1 MARLFG
7 HFSEVSGRAMS
18 QAEAGKK
25 LLEGPECMNLRP
37 SEAGASPATKRRRR
51 RPTEEVRALIL
62 AAARSEFAEKGMAGA
77 KTRKIAELAGI
88 SERLLF
94 KYFVN
99 KAQLF
104 RISIVEPFYDKI
116 NDLHAELDSM
126 APSIK
131 ERNLYGAQETYQF
144 LSKNSDLL
152 RALIKSSE
160 IGPEIG
166 HSLSDLLARSADRIR
181 EQHVNS
187 QTVPVVEAGRA
198 VRYAFAMVAGSVLL
212 RDWLYPDSEI
222 GTQNDMESVTA
233 IIHKMLHP
241 NL

>member
-1 MARLFG
+1 MD
-7 HFSEVSGRAMS
+7 
-18 QAEAGKK
+18 
-25 LLEGPECMNLRP
+25 LRP
-37 SEAGASPATKRRRR
+37 SAAGDSPVTKPRRR
-51 RPTEEVRALIL
+51 RPTEEIRALIL

-104 RISIVEPFYDKI
+104 RISIVDPFYDMI
-116 NDLHAELDSM
+116 NDLHAKLDPMGSNIM
-126 APSIK
+126 
-131 ERNLYGAQETYQF
+131 ERSLYGTQETYLF
-144 LSKNSDLL
+144 LSRNSDLL
-152 RALIKSSE
+152 KALIKSSE
-160 IGPEIG
+160 IGREIG
-166 HSLSDLLARSADRIR
+166 HNLSDLLSGSADRIR

-187 QTVPVVEAGRA
+187 QTVPVIEAGRA

-212 RDWLYPDSEI
+212 HDWLYPDSEM
-222 GTQNDMESVTA
+222 GTQDDMASVTA

-241 NL
+241 DR

>member
-1 MARLFG
+1 
-7 HFSEVSGRAMS
+7 
-18 QAEAGKK
+18 
-25 LLEGPECMNLRP
+25 MNLRP
-37 SEAGASPATKRRRR
+37 SAASETPATKRRRR

-99 KAQLF
+99 KTQLF
-104 RISIVEPFYDKI
+104 RISIVDPFYNKI
-116 NDLHAELDSM
+116 NELHAELDAM
-126 APSIK
+126 APDIR
-131 ERNLYGAQETYQF
+131 ERNLYGAQETYLF
-144 LSKNSDLL
+144 LNKNSDLL
-152 RALIKSSE
+152 KALIKSSE
-160 IGPEIG
+160 IGREIG
-166 HSLSDLLARSADRIR
+166 HSLSDLLSRSADRIR

-187 QTVPVVEAGRA
+187 QTVPAIEAGQA

-212 RDWLYPDSEI
+212 HDWLYPDSEV
-222 GTQNDMESVTA
+222 GTQNDMASVTT

-241 NL
+241 NLS

>member
-1 MARLFG
+1 
-7 HFSEVSGRAMS
+7 
-18 QAEAGKK
+18 
-25 LLEGPECMNLRP
+25 MNLRP
-37 SEAGASPATKRRRR
+37 SAASETPATKRRRR

-99 KAQLF
+99 KTQLF
-104 RISIVEPFYDKI
+104 RISIVDPFYNKL
-116 NDLHAELDSM
+116 NDLHAELDAM
-126 APSIK
+126 APDIR
-131 ERNLYGAQETYQF
+131 ERNLYGAQETYLF
-144 LSKNSDLL
+144 LNKNSDLL
-152 RALIKSSE
+152 KALIKSSE
-160 IGPEIG
+160 IGREIG
-166 HSLSDLLARSADRIR
+166 HSLSDLLSSSADRIR

-187 QTVPVVEAGRA
+187 QTVPAIEAGQA

-212 RDWLYPDSEI
+212 HDWLYPDSEV
-222 GTQNDMESVTA
+222 GTQNDMASVTT

-241 NL
+241 NLS

>member
-1 MARLFG
+1 
-7 HFSEVSGRAMS
+7 
-18 QAEAGKK
+18 
-25 LLEGPECMNLRP
+25 MNLRP
-37 SEAGASPATKRRRR
+37 SAASETPATKRRRR

-99 KAQLF
+99 KTQLF
-104 RISIVEPFYDKI
+104 RISIVDPFYNKI
-116 NDLHAELDSM
+116 NELHAELDAM
-126 APSIK
+126 APDIR
-131 ERNLYGAQETYQF
+131 ERNLYGAQETYLF
-144 LSKNSDLL
+144 LNKNSDLL
-152 RALIKSSE
+152 KALIKSSE
-160 IGPEIG
+160 IGREIG
-166 HSLSDLLARSADRIR
+166 HSLSDLLSSSADRIR

-187 QTVPVVEAGRA
+187 QTVPAIEAGQA

-212 RDWLYPDSEI
+212 HDWLYPDSEV
-222 GTQNDMESVTA
+222 GTQNDMASVTT

-241 NL
+241 NLS

>member
-1 MARLFG
+1 
-7 HFSEVSGRAMS
+7 
-18 QAEAGKK
+18 
-25 LLEGPECMNLRP
+25 MNLRP
-37 SEAGASPATKRRRR
+37 STAGDPPATARRRR
-51 RPTEEVRALIL
+51 RPTDEVRALIL

-104 RISIVEPFYDKI
+104 RISIVEPFRDKI

-126 APSIK
+126 APDIR
-131 ERNLYGAQETYQF
+131 ERNLHGAQETYLF

-152 RALIKSSE
+152 KALIKSSE
-160 IGPEIG
+160 IGREIG
-166 HSLSDLLARSADRIR
+166 YSLSDLLSGSADRIR

-187 QTVPVVEAGRA
+187 QTVPIVEPGRA

-212 RDWLYPDSEI
+212 HDWLYPDSEI
-222 GTQNDMESVTA
+222 GTENDMASVTA
-233 IIHKMLHP
+233 IIHKILHP

>member
-1 MARLFG
+1 
-7 HFSEVSGRAMS
+7 
-18 QAEAGKK
+18 
-25 LLEGPECMNLRP
+25 MNLRSSAA
-37 SEAGASPATKRRRR
+37 SETPATKRRRR

-99 KAQLF
+99 KTQLF
-104 RISIVEPFYDKI
+104 RISIVDPFYNKL
-116 NDLHAELDSM
+116 NDLHAELDAM
-126 APSIK
+126 APDIR
-131 ERNLYGAQETYQF
+131 ERNLYGAQETYLF
-144 LSKNSDLL
+144 LNKNSDLL
-152 RALIKSSE
+152 KALIKSSE
-160 IGPEIG
+160 IGREIG
-166 HSLSDLLARSADRIR
+166 HSLSDLLSRSADRIR

-187 QTVPVVEAGRA
+187 QTVPAIEAGQA

-212 RDWLYPDSEI
+212 HDWLYPDSEV
-222 GTQNDMESVTA
+222 GTQNDMASVTT

-241 NL
+241 NLS